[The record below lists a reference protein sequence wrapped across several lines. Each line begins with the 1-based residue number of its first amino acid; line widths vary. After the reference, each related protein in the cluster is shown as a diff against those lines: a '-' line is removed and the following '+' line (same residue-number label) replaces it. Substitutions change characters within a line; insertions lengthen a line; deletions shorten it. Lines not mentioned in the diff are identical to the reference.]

1 MTRAMGTKV
10 FDVLSMHAQTNARH
24 SSMEGQSLPQL
35 SKSLI
40 HTCDGSEE

>member
-24 SSMEGQSLPQL
+24 SSMEEQGASLNF
-35 SKSLI
+35 SNLI
-40 HTCDGSEE
+40 YTCGGSEE